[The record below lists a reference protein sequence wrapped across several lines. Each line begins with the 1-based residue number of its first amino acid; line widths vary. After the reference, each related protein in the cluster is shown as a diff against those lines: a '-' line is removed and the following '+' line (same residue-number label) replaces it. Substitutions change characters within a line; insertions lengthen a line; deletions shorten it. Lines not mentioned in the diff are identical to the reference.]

1 MAAASDVSAAVDVS
15 ADSAGD
21 ISMDKEKDDILN
33 YNFIVALRVRPL
45 LSRELQ
51 QGAQSIIKLLDNRV
65 VCVLDP
71 EKLKIGGQEDYLR
84 RDRNR
89 ERQFTYDIA
98 FNETATQQDIFENTG
113 KHLVEGVLQ
122 GFNSSVFAYGATGAG
137 KTYTMLGD
145 MKNPGLMVRTVA
157 ALFERINEQKEFK
170 FTTHMSYLEVYNENI
185 KDLLTPSSQ
194 NLELREDTERGVTV
208 AGITECALPS
218 LPTYLF
224 GRKSPVVWNYI

>member
-1 MAAASDVSAAVDVS
+1 MKPPPFLVPSPSHKFPSVRHTLSQNIFKIFCWAKAS
-15 ADSAGD
+15 
-21 ISMDKEKDDILN
+21 
-33 YNFIVALRVRPL
+33 RVNASGNL

>member
-21 ISMDKEKDDILN
+21 TSMDKEKDDLLN

-51 QGAQSIIKLLDNRV
+51 QEAQSIIKLLDNRV

-98 FNETATQQDIFENTG
+98 FDETATQQDVFEHTG

-137 KTYTMLGD
+137 KTYTKLGD
-145 MKNPGLMVRTVA
+145 MKNHGLMVRTVA

-194 NLELREDTERGVTV
+194 NLELREDAERGVTV
-208 AGITECALPS
+208 AGITE
-218 LPTYLF
+218 
-224 GRKSPVVWNYI
+224 

>member
-1 MAAASDVSAAVDVS
+1 MAASGEASAAVDVS

-51 QGAQSIIKLLDNRV
+51 QDAQSIIKLLDNRV

-71 EKLKIGGQEDYLR
+71 DKLKIGGQEDYLR

-98 FNETATQQDIFENTG
+98 FNETATQQDIFEHTG

-137 KTYTMLGD
+137 KTYATASHLHTLFVTLS
-145 MKNPGLMVRTVA
+145 PGTRCSAT
-157 ALFERINEQKEFK
+157 
-170 FTTHMSYLEVYNENI
+170 
-185 KDLLTPSSQ
+185 
-194 NLELREDTERGVTV
+194 
-208 AGITECALPS
+208 
-218 LPTYLF
+218 
-224 GRKSPVVWNYI
+224 